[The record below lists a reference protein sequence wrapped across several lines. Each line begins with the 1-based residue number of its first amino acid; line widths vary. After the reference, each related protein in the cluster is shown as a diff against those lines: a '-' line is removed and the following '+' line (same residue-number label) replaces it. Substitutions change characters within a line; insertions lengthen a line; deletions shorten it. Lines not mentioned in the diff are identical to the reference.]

1 MNSLLAGR
9 RILVVEDETMILI
22 MIEDMLNELG
32 CRNVT
37 SAGTV
42 KKALLEIET
51 RTFDGAMLDMNL
63 HGIDSCDVAD
73 SLARHGV
80 PFVYSTGNCYRDTR
94 DGFCER
100 DVLRKP
106 FSFDQLTSAL
116 TGLFLRSSG

>member
-63 HGIDSCDVAD
+63 HGIDSRDVAD

-80 PFVYSTGNCYRDTR
+80 PFVYSTGNCYRETR

-116 TGLFLRSSG
+116 TGLFLRSSS

>member
-1 MNSLLAGR
+1 
-9 RILVVEDETMILI
+9 MILM
-22 MIEDMLNELG
+22 MIEDMLDELG

-37 SAGTV
+37 SASTV
-42 KKALLEIET
+42 KTALLEIET

-73 SLARHGV
+73 SLASHGV
-80 PFVYSTGNCYRDTR
+80 PFIYSTGNYYGDTR

-116 TGLFLRSSG
+116 TALLPRSSD

>member
-1 MNSLLAGR
+1 MNSLLADR
-9 RILVVEDETMILI
+9 RILVVEDETMILL
-22 MIEDMLNELG
+22 MIEEMLDELG

-42 KKALLEIET
+42 EKALLEIET

-63 HGIDSCDVAD
+63 HGIDSCPVAD
-73 SLARHGV
+73 SLASHGV
-80 PFVYSTGNCYRDTR
+80 PFIYSTGNCYRETR

-116 TGLFLRSSG
+116 TGLLPRSSG